1 MQKGGRKALIDGTE
15 ENNKWKTS
23 NSWIIQIIG
32 IYFLVLKQTR
42 FFSNQKVF
50 IWCLFSY
57 VPVGGTKQHAM
68 HEMICFTLID
78 WPWTKSFITNW
89 GLSLIGLGNDLFYD
103 LFFLQDDTLDPLFVD
118 AYNVFCT
125 VMHLNQIITHLAT
138 GYVHKMLSFKFRQW
152 LIIYMYIVHDNYKYN
167 VKNGTELCQK

>member
-1 MQKGGRKALIDGTE
+1 MQKGGRKALIAGTE
-15 ENNKWKTS
+15 VNNKWKTS

-89 GLSLIGLGNDLFYD
+89 GLSLIGLGNDR
-103 LFFLQDDTLDPLFVD
+103 
-118 AYNVFCT
+118 
-125 VMHLNQIITHLAT
+125 
-138 GYVHKMLSFKFRQW
+138 LSFLWSLLSPRWHIGSSICRCLQCY
-152 LIIYMYIVHDNYKYN
+152 LHSYASNSNYN
-167 VKNGTELCQK
+167 TFSNRLRS